1 MVAPRRGEGGGG
13 RSTQEVGLVFLP
25 QAGTQAAAWPRH
37 DAHAAHSA
45 VGDGGRRGTTALL
58 DRRAGDVGCVAVWPR
73 REAVA

>member
-25 QAGTQAAAWPRH
+25 QAGTQASAWPRH
-37 DAHAAHSA
+37 DAHAAHSV
-45 VGDGGRRGTTALL
+45 VGDGGRRGTAALL